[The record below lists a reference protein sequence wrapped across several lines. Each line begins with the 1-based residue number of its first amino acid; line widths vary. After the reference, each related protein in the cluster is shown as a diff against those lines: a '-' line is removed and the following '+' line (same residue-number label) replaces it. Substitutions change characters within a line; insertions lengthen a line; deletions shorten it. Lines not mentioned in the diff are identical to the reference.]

1 MSQDFFDESLLKQKE
16 TVEQVQT
23 AKDPKDLEFHLRY
36 MNNAYYVYV
45 EINNDRL
52 NASEIKLIIQQ
63 HSKNPDLKESDISL
77 LGYVSQ
83 RLGMVQTM
91 YKILN
96 DFDMVL
102 TSLGDSK
109 KNVFFNHEQVFFAK
123 DNYQLSLDLHFD
135 EQSNILLDLKED
147 GEIILT
153 GERAYFLT
161 DNTFHPLSE
170 ELPHKF
176 YKEIFGGHNKFS
188 IEMFFSFKDS
198 LLPIL
203 ERLHSIKLSKDVKEL
218 ANLQVE
224 KKVAPLVL
232 EIGKTAHFITV
243 EFKYNVGGELFKVGD
258 YKYAETVNW
267 MDKPREIKIVK
278 EADALVQ
285 YLSDLEVSED
295 QMRELFEGTR
305 IRPNFSQKTPFATN
319 LQISYLEPFIKQIMP
334 KAEGLYNIHFKN
346 GETLRLADGNV
357 RFELETDL
365 TRRLNLFEF
374 KVKFK
379 IEDEYFDLDFLKDLM
394 QKNKKFV
401 QLSDGT
407 TVNIENIR
415 EINKWIEFLN
425 RYEFKRTEGKYKAES
440 EAALELDEFL
450 RDFNEKNIKSN
461 EEYRNLIQEMKEKKP
476 VEEIHIPLTDGVV
489 LRQYQKEGVYWM
501 NFLKK
506 YGFGG
511 ILADE
516 MGLGKT
522 IQALCVLAMNP
533 GQLHLVVCPKTL
545 VYNWESEIK
554 KFYPNM
560 RVLLV
565 DGVSER
571 REKLIKAIEPDQYDV
586 IITSYSMLQ
595 KDYIHYVEEN
605 ITFDYKVLDEAHY
618 VKNMKTL
625 SAKAVRVVK
634 ANHRILLTGTPLENN
649 LEELYGTFDLI
660 MPEYLGSKLDFR
672 KDFISKIE
680 RNNMISLEILQAKI
694 RPFIL
699 RRVKKEVLKE
709 LPDKQEQ
716 IVYNEMTNKQVAIY
730 NEVLLRVKQ
739 EAMELVEKQGFDR
752 SRIQIL
758 SALLKLRQ
766 ICNHPLLLDKSFKDE
781 VGISGKHEQFLELLE
796 EVVEGGEKALI
807 FSQFTSML
815 DIFEKDLD
823 EKKIKYIRLDGS
835 TKNRQELVDQFNEDE
850 TIKVFLISLKA
861 GGVGLNLT
869 AASSVFLY
877 DPWWNPMAEQQAIDR
892 AHRIGQT
899 KKVNIYKFITKN
911 SIEEKILK
919 LQKRKGNL
927 FENLVVEDR
936 GYVKKLEWD
945 DLMELFED

>member
-1 MSQDFFDESLLKQKE
+1 MSQQFFDESLLKQKE
-16 TVEQVQT
+16 TVVET
-23 AKDPKDLEFHLRY
+23 AKSKDPKDLEYYLKD
-36 MNNAYYVYV
+36 MNGAQYIYV
-45 EINNDRL
+45 EIDNERL
-52 NASEIKLIIQQ
+52 NSSEIRLILQQ
-63 HSKNPDLKESDISL
+63 HSTNSTLTPADVSL
-77 LGYVSQ
+77 LTYISQ

-96 DFDMVL
+96 DFDVIL
-102 TSLGDSK
+102 NQLSQTK
-109 KNVFFNHEQVFFAK
+109 KSVYFNHELITFAK
-123 DNYQLSLDLHFD
+123 DNYQLSLELHFD

-147 GEIILT
+147 GEVILT
-153 GERAYFLT
+153 GDRAFFLT
-161 DNTFHPLSE
+161 DNTLQPLSE

-198 LLPIL
+198 LLPL
-203 ERLHSIKLSKDVKEL
+203 LQKLHDVTLSKDVEEL
-218 ANLQVE
+218 ANLEVE
-224 KKVAPLVL
+224 KKVAPVVL
-232 EIGKTAHFITV
+232 EIGKTNHFITL
-243 EFKYNVGGELFKVGD
+243 EFMYNVGGELFKVGD
-258 YKYAETVNW
+258 YKYAETINW

-278 EADALVQ
+278 EGDSLVQ
-285 YLSDLEVSED
+285 YTSDLSMSED
-295 QMRELFEGTR
+295 QLRELFEGTR
-305 IRPNFSQKTPFATN
+305 IRPQISQKTPFSTN
-319 LQISYLEPFIKQIMP
+319 LQISYLEPFIKQILP
-334 KAEGLYNIHFKN
+334 KAESIYKVEFKN

-425 RYEFKRTEGKYKAES
+425 RYEFKRNEGKYKAES

-450 RDFNEKNIKSN
+450 RDFNEADVTSN

-476 VEEIHIPLTDGVV
+476 VEEIEIPTTNGVV
-489 LRQYQKEGVYWM
+489 LRDYQKEGVFWM

-522 IQALCVLAMNP
+522 LQALTVLAMNP
-533 GQLHLVVCPKTL
+533 GNLHLVVCPKTL

-554 KFYPNM
+554 KFYPDM
-560 RVLLV
+560 KVLLV

-571 REKLIKAIEPDQYDV
+571 REKLIKTIKANDYDV

-595 KDYIHYVEEN
+595 KDYVHYVEED
-605 ITFDYKVLDEAHY
+605 ISFDYKVLDEAHY

-660 MPEYLGSKLDFR
+660 MPNYLGSKLDFR
-672 KDFISKIE
+672 KDFIAKIE

-716 IVYNEMTNKQVAIY
+716 VVFNEMTNKQVAIY

-739 EAMELVEKQGFDR
+739 EAMELVEKQGFEK

-766 ICNHPLLLDKSFKDE
+766 ICNHPLLIDDSFKGE
-781 VGISGKHEQFLELLE
+781 LGISGKHEQFLELLE

-835 TKNRQELVDQFNEDE
+835 TKNRQELVDQFNEDDSV
-850 TIKVFLISLKA
+850 KVFLISLKA

-892 AHRIGQT
+892 AHRIGQK

-919 LQKRKGNL
+919 LQERKGNL
-927 FENLVVEDR
+927 FENLVVEDK
-936 GYVKKLEWD
+936 GYIKKLEWE
-945 DLMELFED
+945 DLMELFEE